1 MALYSRDSSL
11 FWQSVRGVSCGHPVD
26 GGCDPDRWAG
36 VLGRLDTLRLGSL
49 AGCAPS
55 HHEPYSLAQSLR
67 ETCVKSGTKRDEV
80 RSTLLSSR
88 PSRHS
93 RASRATLRCT
103 TGRSLSADRPPA
115 SLGIHEGS
123 FEALAFFAELQ
134 TIFLDPPIDFPP

>member
-55 HHEPYSLAQSLR
+55 HHEPYSLAVTR
-67 ETCVKSGTKRDEV
+67 EAGERREGRDPKFEV
-80 RSTLLSSR
+80 PKTLIFGPRTLAR
-88 PSRHS
+88 PTIPAR
-93 RASRATLRCT
+93 RAILL
-103 TGRSLSADRPPA
+103 GRTA
-115 SLGIHEGS
+115 G
-123 FEALAFFAELQ
+123 
-134 TIFLDPPIDFPP
+134 